1 MNNKSF
7 HRIFFLLLLSS
18 FSSFSQ
24 TPEDAKKKYPI
35 RNVNTNN
42 NTVVSTSATP
52 ITNANFLAAINTC
65 LATNPV
71 DGMCSNSEYGAMPTW
86 DVSNVTNMEYAFA
99 FKTDFNADIRGW
111 NTSNVT
117 EMFSMFAYASSL
129 INLLEIGIQVMLLIC
144 MLCLVMHYLSINL

>member
-1 MNNKSF
+1 MNTKSF

-18 FSSFSQ
+18 LSSFSQ

-52 ITNANFLAAINTC
+52 ITDANFQDAINTC

-86 DVSNVTNMEYAFA
+86 DVSQVTDMSYAFY
-99 FKTDFNADIRGW
+99 N
-111 NTSNVT
+111 N
-117 EMFSMFAYASSL
+117 
-129 INLLEIGIQVMLLIC
+129 
-144 MLCLVMHYLSINL
+144 

>member
-24 TPEDAKKKYPI
+24 TPEDSKKKYPI

-52 ITNANFLAAINTC
+52 ITDANFQDAINTC

-86 DVSNVTNMEYAFA
+86 DVSQVTDMSYAFY
-99 FKTDFNADIRGW
+99 NNLIL
-111 NTSNVT
+111 T
-117 EMFSMFAYASSL
+117 E
-129 INLLEIGIQVMLLIC
+129 I
-144 MLCLVMHYLSINL
+144 